1 MVVPLPGSAVAMA
14 GVVFGKLPTHGDF
27 VSRGLRADERDM
39 LDIWLSAAML
49 TARETWADSFEDR
62 YDRALPLRCDGLGM
76 SGALAASQDSAGRRY
91 PLLAFGGAGEGER
104 IEALLYDA
112 IAQAWTADR
121 LADALTPPTGA
132 AERWYRDEGPIVPG
146 QAPADLLVEML
157 R

>member
-1 MVVPLPGSAVAMA
+1 MA
-14 GVVFGKLPTHGDF
+14 GVVFGKLPAHGDF
-27 VSRGLRADERDM
+27 VSRGLRADERDA
-39 LDIWLSAAML
+39 LDTWLSAAML
-49 TARETWADSFEDR
+49 TAREAWADSFEDR
-62 YDRALPLRCDGLGM
+62 YDRALPLRCDGPGM

-91 PLLAFGGAGEGER
+91 PLLALSGYGETER

-121 LADALTPPTGA
+121 LANALTSPTGA

-146 QAPADLLVEML
+146 QAPATLLVEML